1 LARGLLILILLLCSC
16 ATTVRQEMI
25 SLPHSEL
32 SFQIKSS
39 DDVPDAK
46 RVSQAITIFY
56 HQWRKRFGDRDGRVK
71 NSIDEIMI
79 EWSSKDKILTGMAR
93 DIKGRLV
100 RIGQVKGMTLGP
112 TYIWLRT
119 NSYDR
124 VASTSLVHEL
134 THVALW
140 ANGCRSGDPDHE
152 GDLYLCW
159 TREHTQF
166 VSQLNRTLAE
176 LDI

>member
-1 LARGLLILILLLCSC
+1 LFKYLLILSFFLCSC
-16 ATTVRQEMI
+16 ATTVQQQMI
-25 SLPHSEL
+25 SLPHSKF

-39 DDVPDAK
+39 NDVPDAE

-56 HQWRKRFGDRDGRVK
+56 HKWRRKFGDKRGRVRA
-71 NSIDEIMI
+71 SLDEIMI
-79 EWSSKDKILTGMAR
+79 EWSSKDKILSGMAR

-159 TREHTQF
+159 TKDHTEF
-166 VSQLNRTLAE
+166 VEQLNRTLAQ